1 MADEDKDQ
9 DMIAG
14 LTADEH
20 RALHDGLSRLPDT
33 MPPRI
38 VWERIQEQAEAE
50 GLLKSA
56 PRHHWYLGSGIAA
69 ALVVAAIVL
78 LPANQ
83 PAEQLPTAMTVPDSM
98 PTNETSVNALQA
110 LMVESRQL
118 EENLRALP
126 AEPRVTRAGTAATI
140 SELQDR
146 IAAIDY
152 QLSRTDGSLTP
163 EQEQILWRERVR
175 MMRSLVGLR
184 YAQSQRVAF

>member
-1 MADEDKDQ
+1 MSDNEKDQ

-20 RALHDGLSRLPDT
+20 RVLHDGLASLPDT

-38 VWERIQEQAEAE
+38 VWERIHDQATAE
-50 GLLKSA
+50 GLLKST
-56 PRHHWYLGSGIAA
+56 PRRHWYLGSGLAA
-69 ALVVAAIVL
+69 ALVVAAIVV
-78 LPANQ
+78 LPGNQ
-83 PAEQLPTAMTVPDSM
+83 PVENTPMAVTVPDSV
-98 PTNETSVNALQA
+98 PTNETSVTALQA

-126 AEPRVTRAGTAATI
+126 AEPRVTRVGTAATI

-163 EQEQILWRERVR
+163 EQEQLLWRDRVR